1 MKLEKLNSAKKILI
15 YGYGLEGKSSE
26 KFFRE
31 KTDAKITIFDEF
43 IEKFAGNNDF
53 ENYDVIVVSS
63 GINRERIPE
72 KFRGKCTSNPEIF
85 FNNLDEKS
93 REKIIGISGTKG
105 KSTTTKFCADFLKNA
120 GFKVEIGGNYGIPLL
135 DLWDNFFAEK
145 TDYVVAELSS
155 YQLENLK
162 VSPHFAIFL
171 NFFPDH
177 LDRHLNLK
185 NYWNAKANL
194 WKHQNSRDFLIIPET
209 SRDIAKDIETEAQI
223 IFANQI
229 PAKFF
234 AENSIFQAE
243 HWLDNFGAVFKLA
256 ELLSSSSNKRELKE
270 IDIKNVL
277 EKTAQNFA
285 GLPHRME
292 FFAEKEGIKF
302 YDDSISTNP
311 DSTLAS
317 VNFFADNL
325 GAILLGGQDRKQNF
339 AKLLKRLKELKTLV
353 IVLPT
358 ESRENLLKTITK
370 VGLTNFVDIEK
381 WTGFEEIVEIVM
393 SRTPA
398 KTVCLLSCAA
408 PSYDIFKNFIDR
420 GKQFKQAVRLYETPK
435 MYCNSPLC

>member
-1 MKLEKLNSAKKILI
+1 
-15 YGYGLEGKSSE
+15 
-26 KFFRE
+26 
-31 KTDAKITIFDEF
+31 
-43 IEKFAGNNDF
+43 
-53 ENYDVIVVSS
+53 
-63 GINRERIPE
+63 
-72 KFRGKCTSNPEIF
+72 
-85 FNNLDEKS
+85 
-93 REKIIGISGTKG
+93 
-105 KSTTTKFCADFLKNA
+105 
-120 GFKVEIGGNYGIPLL
+120 VEIGGNYGIPLL

-209 SRDIAKDIETEAQI
+209 IRDVAKDIETTARI
-223 IFANQI
+223 IFAEQI

-234 AENSIFQAE
+234 AENSVFQAE
-243 HWLDNFGAVFKLA
+243 HWLDNFGTIQKLA
-256 ELLSSSSNKRELKE
+256 NTLKLENVDKLLK
-270 IDIKNVL
+270 
-277 EKTAQNFA
+277 KTAKNFA

-317 VNFFADNL
+317 VNFFAKNL

-339 AKLLKRLKELKTLV
+339 TKLLKRLKELETLV

-358 ESRENLLKTITK
+358 ESRENLLKTIVK

-381 WTGFEEIVEIVM
+381 WNGFEKIVEIVFNKIGQGAIN
-393 SRTPA
+393 RAPT
-398 KTVCLLSCAA
+398 KDHICLLSCAA

-435 MYCNSPLC
+435 IYCNSPLN